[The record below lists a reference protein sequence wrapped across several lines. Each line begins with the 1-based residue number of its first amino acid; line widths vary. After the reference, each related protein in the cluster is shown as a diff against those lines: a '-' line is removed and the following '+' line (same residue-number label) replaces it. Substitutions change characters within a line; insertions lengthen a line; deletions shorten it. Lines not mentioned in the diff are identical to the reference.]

1 MEGKPTQQN
10 KPENDIRVSF
20 NSRVRNII
28 TYCTAL
34 LKENKFRTINLSAI
48 GGAIGKLVDA
58 VEVIKV
64 IHAGLWQTNKL
75 GTVSYQTVDNK
86 GDVQNQ
92 RLYPK
97 LEVVLSLDEPKD
109 KSEGSQ
115 GKLDD
120 ETRGALLKIHDE
132 IAEKRRA
139 ERPEGERQEG
149 ERQEGERPRG
159 RGGFRGSRGGF
170 RGSRGGFKGSRGGFN
185 GGSRGGFRGSRG
197 GFNGGSRGGFRGS
210 RGGFNGES
218 RGGFRGSR
226 GGFRGSRGGF
236 NNRGRGSY

>member
-28 TYCTAL
+28 TYCSAL
-34 LKENKFRTINLSAI
+34 LKDNKFRTINLSAI

-97 LEVVLSLDEPKD
+97 LEIVLSLDEPKD

-149 ERQEGERPRG
+149 ERQEGDRPRG
-159 RGGFRGSRGGF
+159 RGGFRGSRG
-170 RGSRGGFKGSRGGFN
+170 
-185 GGSRGGFRGSRG
+185 SRGGFR
-197 GFNGGSRGGFRGS
+197 GSRGGFRGS

-218 RGGFRGSR
+218 RGGFNGESR

-236 NNRGRGSY
+236 SGERGQRRFNRGRGAY